1 MLENISEEIIDFIE
15 NEGRDIKF
23 KIGDDILP
31 IIDNSAPYISYDYLL
46 VDDSEYSFHSIEFQR
61 INSEIYPH
69 KTDYQIYFDKVKS
82 LCCSNLNS
90 ALNDTDNFKMVG
102 TSKNINAILL
112 DKLNI
117 DISKLHSS
125 QIPQFGEIRL
135 YTNKNKDGA
144 PRVFFFIGSLNIIY
158 ILFYDKGHTIFNA
171 STKQTAK

>member
-46 VDDSEYSFHSIEFQR
+46 VDDSEYSFHSEKFQI
-61 INSEIYPH
+61 INSEIYPN

-82 LCCSNLNS
+82 LCSSSLDS
-90 ALNDTDNFKMVG
+90 ALNDTDNFKMIG
-102 TSKNINAILL
+102 ISKEIKAILL
-112 DKLNI
+112 GSYAI

-135 YTNKNKDGA
+135 YTNRKKDGA

-158 ILFYDKGHTIFNA
+158 ILFYDSGHTIFNA
-171 STKQTAK
+171 TTTPKK